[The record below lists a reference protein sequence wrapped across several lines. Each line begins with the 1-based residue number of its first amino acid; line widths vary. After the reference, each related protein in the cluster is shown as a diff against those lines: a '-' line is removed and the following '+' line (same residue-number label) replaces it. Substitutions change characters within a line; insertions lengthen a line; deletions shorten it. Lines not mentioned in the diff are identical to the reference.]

1 MNFYRINHNFNL
13 NVFRDDHNLDLKRG
27 DRVVI
32 KTTNCMEAGTVVCC
46 LGSDEKFSDLLKH
59 NHDSNLDNVKIN
71 DANIRKFFYIYK
83 KFDEQDFITE
93 KENRDKEAAAFTT
106 AADLIRQYGLDMALV
121 SVHIFFDNSK
131 VLFNYTSEHRVD
143 FREML
148 RDLTSRFRS
157 RIELRQIGIRDKSRI
172 IGGYGIC
179 GRQICC
185 HNLKCNF
192 NSITI
197 KMVKNQNMPLNT
209 MKISGTC
216 GRLMC
221 CIRYEYDSYMQ
232 IQKNMPR
239 PRDLVLYN
247 NSEWEVTGIN
257 VQTGAI
263 TLKDREG
270 NVKNID
276 SNTPYK
282 IKKSGFRPDDMN
294 NYLNMADEEIEKLE
308 DK

>member
-1 MNFYRINHNFNL
+1 
-13 NVFRDDHNLDLKRG
+13 
-27 DRVVI
+27 
-32 KTTNCMEAGTVVCC
+32 
-46 LGSDEKFSDLLKH
+46 
-59 NHDSNLDNVKIN
+59 
-71 DANIRKFFYIYK
+71 
-83 KFDEQDFITE
+83 
-93 KENRDKEAAAFTT
+93 
-106 AADLIRQYGLDMALV
+106 
-121 SVHIFFDNSK
+121 
-131 VLFNYTSEHRVD
+131 
-143 FREML
+143 
-148 RDLTSRFRS
+148 
-157 RIELRQIGIRDKSRI
+157 
-172 IGGYGIC
+172 
-179 GRQICC
+179 
-185 HNLKCNF
+185 
-192 NSITI
+192 
-197 KMVKNQNMPLNT
+197 MVKNQNMPLNT

-294 NYLNMADEEIEKLE
+294 NYLNMADEELEKLE